1 MAQKSRIFIG
11 MRVGKLTV
19 IEDLGLQHRDGV
31 KHKWH
36 YYKCKCDCG
45 NVIDVIGPSIT
56 GGKSKS
62 CGKCYQRE
70 LLNKRFG
77 SLVVKSVYSDNGL
90 VHCVCKCD
98 CGNDH
103 IDVYAGNLLSGKS
116 TSCGRCT
123 GFGLVGKRLG
133 HLTVLKY
140 YPAGTIN
147 DNKTALVEVECD
159 CGNVILK
166 NAGTCTPGSTYIAE
180 TCNQCYNHSG
190 WPNSYLPEVK
200 EKCRWLSS
208 VYDGVVERTSN
219 PLSTEFYRYG
229 GRGIGNH
236 FKDRYEFI
244 HTYYDKDD
252 IYQGLQIDRIDN
264 NKGYSVDNVRFVTHL
279 TNVNNTV
286 VQLENTYE
294 TIAKRLLTATA
305 FSNALARNKWYRDQ
319 FVPISFTEH
328 NFPERPLWLFIHKSL
343 LDDLDYYVKRI
354 KGFYDK
360 FNGGL
365 TIEDYPDI
373 KLSMKLVELIKDNC
387 KRNSVY
393 IKSFKMF
400 QIVYETVK
408 LDHPE
413 FDDLGNIKF
422 IYDKLL
428 NL

>member
-1 MAQKSRIFIG
+1 MGIKSSIYVGRRF
-11 MRVGKLTV
+11 GKLV
-19 IEDLGLQHRDGV
+19 VLEDLGLIIKGDNIRRY
-31 KHKWH
+31 H
-36 YYKCKCDCG
+36 YYRCKCDCG
-45 NVIDVIGPSIT
+45 NIVDINGSALTGNIT
-56 GGKSKS
+56 KT
-62 CGKCYQRE
+62 CGKCFQRE
-70 LLNKRFG
+70 AIGKRYG
-77 SLVVKSVYSDNGL
+77 NLVVTSVYTDKGIT
-90 VHCVCKCD
+90 HCVCKCD

-103 IDVYAGNLLSGKS
+103 VDVYAGNLISGKS
-116 TSCGRCT
+116 TSCGMCET
-123 GFGLVGKRLG
+123 YSLVGTRVG
-133 HLTVLKY
+133 HV
-140 YPAGTIN
+140 TILERISATPEN
-147 DNKTALVEVECD
+147 GYDDTMFKIKCD
-159 CGNVILK
+159 CGNVVIK
-166 NAGTCTPGSTYIAE
+166 RA
-180 TCNQCYNHSG
+180 Q
-190 WPNSYLPEVK
+190 SYGLGATQRITSCGECFNYYGLPDSYKPEVK
-200 EKCRWLSS
+200 KMCDEASTR
-208 VYDGVVERTSN
+208 YDDIVARTQN
-219 PLSTEFYRYG
+219 PKNNNFFRYG
-229 GRGIGNH
+229 GRGITLD
-236 FKDRYEFI
+236 FDRYTFI
-244 HTYYDKDD
+244 KFAYKHPDFKKGCMT
-252 IYQGLQIDRIDN
+252 DRIDN
-264 NKGYSVDNVRFVTHL
+264 NKGYSIDNIRFVDQYV
-279 TNVNNTV
+279 NANNTV

-328 NFPERPLWLFIHKSL
+328 NFPLRPLWLFIHKSL
-343 LDDLDYYVKRI
+343 LDDLDYYVNRI

-387 KRNSVY
+387 KRNSIR